1 MNGRVAVLG
10 LLLVM
15 GNAHAVG
22 GPVSM
27 DWLKTVAF
35 AGHQTDYSG
44 VFVYQYDNRVETS
57 RITHVVEADG
67 EYEKLECMDGPK
79 REIIR
84 HHGHIWEYNNHKMVH
99 IGQQGRG
106 RFPALLPE
114 QMSALSSNYK
124 ATQIGVE
131 RVAGFDTQI
140 ILFQPK
146 DPLRYNHKLWVHKDS
161 GLLLKT
167 IVLGDKNQPVEQ
179 YVFTQLQIGGG
190 IDRSWIKSAALPD
203 LPGGVPADSAPAGS
217 GVPIN
222 SGWVVDALPAGF
234 KKTMEIQRPMR
245 GKHAP
250 VIQLVFS
257 DGLSGISVF
266 IEPNDKDED
275 DRAGLSSRGAM
286 NLYHRVADGHLFTVV
301 GEVPGRTV
309 MQVSDSLRYN
319 GAP

>member
-1 MNGRVAVLG
+1 MMRGSVAVLS
-10 LLLVM
+10 LLLTM
-15 GNAHAVG
+15 GSAQAAT

-57 RITHVVEADG
+57 RVTHVVEADG

-79 REIIR
+79 RELIR
-84 HHGHIWEYNNHKMVH
+84 HQGHIWEYNNHKMVH
-99 IGQQGRG
+99 VGQQGRG

-114 QMSALSSNYK
+114 QMSALNLNYQ
-124 ATQIGVE
+124 ARQIGVE
-131 RVAGFDTQI
+131 RVAGFDAQV

-146 DPLRYNHKLWVHKDS
+146 DQLRYNHKLWVHKDS

-167 IVLGDKNQPVEQ
+167 VVLGDKNHPVEQ
-179 YVFTQLQIGGG
+179 YTFTQLQIGGD
-190 IDRSWIKSAALPD
+190 IDRTWIKSVPSSGMTGAAGQSSPT
-203 LPGGVPADSAPAGS
+203 GS
-217 GVPIN
+217 GVAVN
-222 SGWVVDALPAGF
+222 SGWVVDALPEGF
-234 KKTMEIQRPMR
+234 KKTMEIRRPMR

-257 DGLSGISVF
+257 DGLSAISVF

-286 NLYHRVADGHLFTVV
+286 NLYHKVEDGHLFTVV

-309 MQVSDSLRYN
+309 MQVIDSLRYN
-319 GAP
+319 GTR

>member
-1 MNGRVAVLG
+1 MRVSVAVFG
-10 LLLVM
+10 LLLSM
-15 GNAHAVG
+15 GNACAEG
-22 GPVSM
+22 GPVGM
-27 DWLKTVAF
+27 DWLKIVAF

-57 RITHVVEADG
+57 RITHVIEADG
-67 EYEKLECMDGPK
+67 EYERLECMDGPK

-114 QMSALSSNYK
+114 QMSALKLNYQAK
-124 ATQIGVE
+124 QTGVE
-131 RVAGFDTQI
+131 RIAGFDAQV

-146 DPLRYNHKLWVHKDS
+146 DQLRYNHKLWVHKDS
-161 GLLLKT
+161 GLLLKAA
-167 IVLGDKNQPVEQ
+167 VLGDKNQPVEQ
-179 YVFTQLQIGGG
+179 YTFTQLQIGGN
-190 IDRSWIKSAALPD
+190 IDRSWVKSAPLS
-203 LPGGVPADSAPAGS
+203 GMADGAAGQSSTGS
-217 GVPIN
+217 GVPVN
-222 SGWVVDALPAGF
+222 SGWVVDALPEGF

-250 VIQLVFS
+250 VIQMVFS
-257 DGLSGISVF
+257 DGLSAISVF

-275 DRAGLSSRGAM
+275 DSAGLASRGAM
-286 NLYHRVADGHLFTVV
+286 NLYHKVEDGHLFTVV

-309 MQVSDSLRYN
+309 MQVIDSLRYN
-319 GAP
+319 GTR

>member
-1 MNGRVAVLG
+1 MRGGVAVLS

-15 GNAHAVG
+15 GNAQAES

-44 VFVYQYDNRVETS
+44 VFVYQYDDRVETS

-99 IGQQGRG
+99 VGQQGRS

-114 QMSALSSNYK
+114 QMSALNLNYQAK
-124 ATQIGVE
+124 QTGVE
-131 RVAGFDTQI
+131 RIAGFDAQV

-146 DPLRYNHKLWVHKDS
+146 DQLRYNHKLWVHKDS

-167 IVLGDKNQPVEQ
+167 VVLGDKNQPVEQ
-179 YVFTQLQIGGG
+179 YTFTQLQIGGS
-190 IDRSWIKSAALPD
+190 IDRSWVKSAPSSGMTGAAGESSPT
-203 LPGGVPADSAPAGS
+203 GS
-217 GVPIN
+217 GVAVN
-222 SGWVVDALPAGF
+222 SGWVVDALPEGF

-257 DGLSGISVF
+257 DGLSAISVF

-275 DRAGLSSRGAM
+275 DRAGLASRGAM
-286 NLYHRVADGHLFTVV
+286 NLYHKVEDGHLFTVV

-309 MQVSDSLRYN
+309 MQVINSLRYN
-319 GAP
+319 GTR